1 MMTVIKGPGSWF
13 LGKASGIRMYKTIEE
28 RNPHLYVLLKVFS
41 KLSLGL
47 GQR

>member
-1 MMTVIKGPGSWF
+1 MTVIKGPGNWF
-13 LGKASGIRMYKTIEE
+13 LGKASGIRMYKHIEE
-28 RNPHLYVLLKVFS
+28 RNPHLYALLKVFN